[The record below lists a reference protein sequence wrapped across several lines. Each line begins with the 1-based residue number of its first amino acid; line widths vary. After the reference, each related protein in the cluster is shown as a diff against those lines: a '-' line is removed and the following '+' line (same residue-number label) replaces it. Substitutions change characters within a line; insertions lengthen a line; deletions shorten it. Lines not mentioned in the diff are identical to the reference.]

1 MKNEQPDFFA
11 QDKKYCELQKEKEKS
26 EGILKQ
32 LIKQIYEQTDIL
44 RQKTSFNEELND
56 EIGIDISM
64 LEVYAAQAEAALEF
78 KENRPPLRY

>member
-1 MKNEQPDFFA
+1 MKNEQPDFFI

-44 RQKTSFNEELND
+44 RQKTNFNEELND
-56 EIGIDISM
+56 EIGIDISA